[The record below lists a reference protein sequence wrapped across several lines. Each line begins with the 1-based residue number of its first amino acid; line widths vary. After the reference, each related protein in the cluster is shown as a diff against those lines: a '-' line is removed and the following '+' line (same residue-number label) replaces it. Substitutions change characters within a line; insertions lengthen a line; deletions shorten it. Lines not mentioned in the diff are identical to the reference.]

1 MSTEKNTKTDTV
13 SPSPMQSYTPV
24 PYEFREL
31 VLMKMDDQQEGRI
44 FFFNEQNV
52 FDSLDGKVERMEEI
66 EKAGEFVFFKPE
78 GAIRADR
85 IITLYG
91 KPGPA
96 YDEYDRYG
104 NVCFECTGGYDL

>member
-1 MSTEKNTKTDTV
+1 MEKNINTDAV
-13 SPSPMQSYTPV
+13 SSSAMQSYTPV

-31 VLMKMDDQQEGRI
+31 LSAKIDEQKEGRI

-52 FDSLDGKVERMEEI
+52 FDSMDGRIDRTEDVD
-66 EKAGEFVFFKPE
+66 KAGLFVFFRPE

-85 IITLYG
+85 IITLFG

>member
-1 MSTEKNTKTDTV
+1 MSMEKSAKNEVV
-13 SPSPMQSYTPV
+13 SSAPMPSYTPV

-31 VLMKMDDQQEGRI
+31 VAMKIEEGQYGRI
-44 FFFNEQNV
+44 FYFNERNV
-52 FDSLDGKVERMEEI
+52 FDSIDGRVARMEEI
-66 EKAGEFVFFKPE
+66 ENSGLFVFLDPA

-85 IITLYG
+85 IITLFG

-96 YDEYDRYG
+96 YDEYDRFG